1 MALYEKTA
9 SELSE
14 LLGKKEI
21 SAVELA
27 KDVFARTKAVEDK
40 VQGYVTVTEEA
51 ALAQAEAVDRKRAAG
66 DTLSITIARDGQMQT
81 VNVTLGEK
89 TASNS

>member
-27 KDVFARTKAVEDK
+27 KDVFARTKAVEDL
-40 VQGYVTVTEEA
+40 TR
-51 ALAQAEAVDRKRAAG
+51 LFF
-66 DTLSITIARDGQMQT
+66 SIWRNG
-81 VNVTLGEK
+81 
-89 TASNS
+89 

>member
-9 SELSE
+9 SELSK

-40 VQGYVTVTEEA
+40 VQGYVTVA
-51 ALAQAEAVDRKRAAG
+51 RGVRAG
-66 DTLSITIARDGQMQT
+66 TGRSG
-81 VNVTLGEK
+81 
-89 TASNS
+89 

>member
-1 MALYEKTA
+1 MALYEKPA

-40 VQGYVTVTEEA
+40 VQGYVTCRSRAT
-51 ALAQAEAVDRKRAAG
+51 LAQAVRLAGKEARKR
-66 DTLSITIARDGQMQT
+66 
-81 VNVTLGEK
+81 
-89 TASNS
+89 

>member
-40 VQGYVTVTEEA
+40 VQGYVTVAEEA

-66 DTLSITIARDGQMQT
+66 DTLSITIAREGQMQT